1 MTEFNQQI
9 WDAVSKGEFVEVNAE
24 VRKLHEGLP
33 FSYQLVN
40 YVHKSTS
47 NSTKL
52 RVISNSSI
60 SRVGGSL
67 NDNIC
72 CGVNSMNLALNVLDR
87 WSCYGYC
94 LLTDLSSAYRS
105 VRTKP
110 KTNSVRRF
118 YWFREPGDVS
128 TMTELM
134 VCRCNF
140 GDRCAGRV
148 LDLCNVRISD
158 DAQISEPTRDFL
170 RDTTYVDD
178 GASSSQDMATVE
190 LIAEELGPLYQKYSF
205 KLKHCLKNYAG
216 CKGKTTDDTHEEIL
230 G

>member
-24 VRKLHEGLP
+24 IRKLHKGLP
-33 FSYQLVN
+33 FSFQLVN

-72 CGVNSMNLALNVLDR
+72 CGVNSMNLALDVLDK

-110 KTNSVRRF
+110 QNQF
-118 YWFREPGDVS
+118 
-128 TMTELM
+128 
-134 VCRCNF
+134 C
-140 GDRCAGRV
+140 
-148 LDLCNVRISD
+148 
-158 DAQISEPTRDFL
+158 AQILLVSCT
-170 RDTTYVDD
+170 
-178 GASSSQDMATVE
+178 
-190 LIAEELGPLYQKYSF
+190 
-205 KLKHCLKNYAG
+205 
-216 CKGKTTDDTHEEIL
+216 
-230 G
+230 